1 MEVIKE
7 IGNQTYKMKNK
18 ACGKVLLGCLLLI
31 SQLTLAQTEQDLADE
46 YFKNGEF
53 EKAAAEYGKQIR
65 KSEENGGAA
74 WQTIYRYVVSLKR
87 SKKTD
92 EAERQLKKWARV
104 ENNLKTY
111 ALLLMGSS
119 AQEVG
124 DTLSAKKQFGQVYDL
139 AKNDPMKIARVAE
152 LFDELNASDWAIQA
166 YQRGQ
171 QITGDPTYRAEE
183 LASLYRAKNDT
194 KRWIEIMLPLAQKP
208 DQRERVQGMYQSL
221 INTKEETVLERVLY
235 EQVQKEPESVTNN
248 DMLTWFYIQKQ
259 KFGRALQQEKAMDKR
274 LRLSG
279 ANVFE
284 LAGLAMTNREY
295 KTAISAY
302 EYIIQAYPQG
312 TFYPY
317 ARRMIINAR
326 EEQVKN
332 TYPIEKTEIRKLI
345 HDYQRVLSDVGVTPK
360 TLDALRNSANLY
372 ANYLDE
378 KDSALV
384 MLEKA
389 IMMGKSNPQFVDKCK
404 LDKGD
409 VYLLKSEPW
418 ESTLL
423 YAQVEK
429 SQKDDLMGYEAKLKN
444 AKLHY
449 YRGDFTL
456 AKSVLDVLKM
466 ATTREIAND
475 AEQLSM
481 LILDNTGLDSTE
493 AAMRD
498 YAAIDLLLFQNKLD
512 EATDQVNVML
522 KKYEKHTLA
531 DELIWLQSKIYV
543 RQGKIDEAI
552 INLKVIVDKYP
563 LDILGDDALNEMAKL
578 TDERKKNPAEALKLY
593 QQFLTTYPG
602 SLFAADARKRLR
614 QLRGDTV
621 N

>member
-74 WQTIYRYVVSLKR
+74 WQTIYRYVVSLKK
-87 SKKTD
+87 SKKAD

-183 LASLYRAKNDT
+183 LARLYRAKNDT

-614 QLRGDTV
+614 QLRGDMV

>member
-1 MEVIKE
+1 M
-7 IGNQTYKMKNK
+7 
-18 ACGKVLLGCLLLI
+18 LGFLLLI
-31 SQLTLAQTEQDLADE
+31 SQLTWGQTEQDLADE

-53 EKAAAEYGKQIR
+53 EKAAAEYGKQVR
-65 KSEENGGAA
+65 KNEENGGPS
-74 WQTIYRYVVSLKR
+74 WQTVHRYVVSLKK
-87 SKKTD
+87 SKKAD
-92 EAERQLKKWARV
+92 EADRQLKKWAKA
-104 ENNLKTY
+104 EGNLKMY
-111 ALLLMGSS
+111 SLLLLGNT
-119 AQEVG
+119 AQEAG
-124 DTLSAKKQFGQVYDL
+124 DSISAKKQFSQVYDL
-139 AKNDPMKIARVAE
+139 SKGDAIRIARAGE
-152 LFDELNASDWAIQA
+152 LFQEVGATDWAIQA
-166 YQRGQ
+166 FQRGQ
-171 QITGDPTYRAEE
+171 QVTDDPTFHAED
-183 LASLYRAKNDT
+183 LAGLYRAKGDT
-194 KRWIEIMLPLAQKP
+194 RRWIETLLPLAQKP
-208 DQRERVQGMYQSL
+208 DQRERVQGSYQSL
-221 INTKEETVLERVLY
+221 INSKEEALLEQVLY
-235 EQVQKEPESVTNN
+235 ERVQKEPESIATN
-248 DMLTWFYIQKQ
+248 DMLTWYYLQKQ
-259 KFGRALQQEKAMDKR
+259 KFSRALLQEKAMDKR
-274 LRLSG
+274 LKLSG
-279 ANVFE
+279 AKVFE

-295 KTAISAY
+295 KTAIDSY
-302 EYIIQAYPQG
+302 EYIIQNYPQG

-332 TYPIEKTEIRKLI
+332 TYPIEKAEIQKLI
-345 HDYQRVLSDVGVTPK
+345 NDYKRVLSDVGITPK

-384 MLEKA
+384 MLDKA
-389 IMMGKSNPQFVDKCK
+389 IAMGKSDPLFVDKCK

-429 SQKDDLMGYEAKLKN
+429 SQKDDLLGYEAKLRN

-512 EATDQVNVML
+512 EATNQINVML

-531 DELIWLQSKIYV
+531 DELIWLQSKIFV
-543 RQGKIDEAI
+543 RQGKLDEAI
-552 INLKVIVDKYP
+552 KNLKTIAEKYP
-563 LDILGDDALNEMAKL
+563 LDILGDDALYEMAKL
-578 TDERKKNPAEALKLY
+578 IDERKKDSVEALKIY

-602 SLFAADARKRLR
+602 SIYAADARKRIR
-614 QLRGDTV
+614 QLRGDAI

>member
-1 MEVIKE
+1 M
-7 IGNQTYKMKNK
+7 
-18 ACGKVLLGCLLLI
+18 LGFLLLI
-31 SQLTLAQTEQDLADE
+31 SQLTWGQTEQDLADE

-53 EKAAAEYGKQIR
+53 EKAAAEYGKQVR
-65 KSEENGGAA
+65 KNEENGGPS
-74 WQTIYRYVVSLKR
+74 WQTVHRYVVSLKK
-87 SKKTD
+87 SKKAD
-92 EAERQLKKWARV
+92 EADRQLKKWAKA
-104 ENNLKTY
+104 EGNLKMY
-111 ALLLMGSS
+111 SLLLLGNT
-119 AQEVG
+119 AQEAG
-124 DTLSAKKQFGQVYDL
+124 DSISAKKQFSQVYDL
-139 AKNDPMKIARVAE
+139 SKGDAIRIARAGE
-152 LFDELNASDWAIQA
+152 LFQEVGATDWAIQA
-166 YQRGQ
+166 FQRGQ
-171 QITGDPTYRAEE
+171 QVTDDPTSHAED
-183 LASLYRAKNDT
+183 LAGLYRAKGDT
-194 KRWIEIMLPLAQKP
+194 RRWIETLLPLAQKP
-208 DQRERVQGMYQSL
+208 DQRERVQGSYQSL
-221 INTKEETVLERVLY
+221 INSKEEALLEQVLY
-235 EQVQKEPESVTNN
+235 ERVQKEPESIATN
-248 DMLTWFYIQKQ
+248 DMLTWYYLQKQ
-259 KFGRALQQEKAMDKR
+259 KFSRALLQEKAMDKR
-274 LRLSG
+274 LKLSG
-279 ANVFE
+279 AKVFE

-295 KTAISAY
+295 KTAIDSY
-302 EYIIQAYPQG
+302 EYIIQNYPQG

-332 TYPIEKTEIRKLI
+332 TYPIEKAEIQKLI
-345 HDYQRVLSDVGVTPK
+345 NDYKRVLSDVGITPK

-384 MLEKA
+384 MLDKA
-389 IMMGKSNPQFVDKCK
+389 IAMGKSDPLFVDKCK

-429 SQKDDLMGYEAKLKN
+429 SQKDDLLGYEAKLRN

-512 EATDQVNVML
+512 EATNQINVML

-531 DELIWLQSKIYV
+531 DELIWLQSKIFV
-543 RQGKIDEAI
+543 RQGKLDEAI
-552 INLKVIVDKYP
+552 KNLKTIAEKYP
-563 LDILGDDALNEMAKL
+563 LDILGDDALYEMAKL
-578 TDERKKNPAEALKLY
+578 IDERKKDSVEALKIY

-602 SLFAADARKRLR
+602 SIYAADARKRIR
-614 QLRGDTV
+614 QLRGDAI